1 MVNNMAE
8 IIGEHMMPV
17 FEWLHIFPKNTYCGA
32 IGYWP
37 HFEVW
42 ELNDDE
48 LDKLI
53 KTFDFDIGDEDWSAI
68 ASEDTWWRYSKG
80 SNQGAPNEEFIINGK
95 PILAW
100 RSEAKVDGLK
110 EMWNDSSVFEKAEY
124 NNDFENYCDVWLPE
138 RYNDILEYFCEE
150 LGASTERN
158 VCALVTDLAK
168 YNNTSIADIFK
179 NYC

>member
-1 MVNNMAE
+1 MVE

-42 ELNDDE
+42 ELNESE

-53 KTFDFDIGDEDWSAI
+53 KTFDFDIGDKDWNSI
-68 ASEDTWWRYSKG
+68 APEDTWWRYSEG
-80 SNQGAPNEEFIINGK
+80 SNQGTPNEEFIINGK
-95 PILAW
+95 SILAW
-100 RSEAKVDGLK
+100 RSEAKIDDLK
-110 EMWNDSSVFEKAEY
+110 EMWDELSAEERIEY
-124 NNDFENYCDVWLPE
+124 KDFEDYCDVWLPK
-138 RYNDILEYFCEE
+138 YYCNILEYFCEE
-150 LGASTERN
+150 LGASNETN

-168 YNNTSIADIFK
+168 YNNASVADVFK

>member
-1 MVNNMAE
+1 MAE
-8 IIGEHMMPV
+8 IIGEHMMLV

-32 IGYWP
+32 IGCWP

-42 ELNDDE
+42 ELSESE

-53 KTFDFDIGDEDWSAI
+53 KTFDFDIGDEDWNSI
-68 ASEDTWWRYSKG
+68 VSDDTWWRYAKG
-80 SNQGAPNEEFIINGK
+80 SNLGTPNEEFIIKDK

-100 RSEAKVDGLK
+100 RSEAKVDDFK
-110 EMWNDSSVFEKAEY
+110 IMWDEFSAEERSEY
-124 NNDFENYCDVWLPE
+124 KDFEDFCSVWIPK
-138 RYNDILEYFCEE
+138 RYNDVLEYFCEE
-150 LGASTERN
+150 FGVSTETN

>member
-1 MVNNMAE
+1 MAE

-17 FEWLHIFPKNTYCGA
+17 FEWLHIFPKNTYCGSV
-32 IGYWP
+32 GYWS

-42 ELNDDE
+42 ELSESE

-53 KTFDFDIGDEDWSAI
+53 KTFDFDVGDEDWNNI

-80 SNQGAPNEEFIINGK
+80 SNQGTPNEEFIINGK
-95 PILAW
+95 PIHAW
-100 RSEAKVDGLK
+100 RSELKIDGLK
-110 EMWNDSSVFEKAEY
+110 KMWDEAPVKERLEY
-124 NNDFENYCDVWLPE
+124 SNDFENYCDIWLPK
-138 RYNDILEYFCEE
+138 RYNDILEYLCEE
-150 LGASTERN
+150 LGASTETN

-168 YNNTSIADIFK
+168 YNNISIADIFK